1 MKNTHNWDIE
11 IMEKDLYEDE
21 AFELEKEYIR
31 IFKECGRLTNQT
43 DGGDGVSGYVMP
55 EHLKENLSKISKS
68 RWQDKDFRENQMWHR
83 QNGVYKS
90 EEFSKKLSEITSG
103 ENNGNYE
110 NYWTDEQKKSL
121 SEKRKRNGK
130 SKGKNNSRAT
140 RIRCI
145 ETGEE
150 FDYIKSAC
158 EKYNIKNQSSITIA
172 LNNPDRTAYG
182 FHWEKI

>member
-1 MKNTHNWDIE
+1 MKNTHNWDVE

-31 IFKECGRLTNQT
+31 IFKEFGRLTNQT
-43 DGGDGVSGYVMP
+43 DGGEGVSGYVMT
-55 EHLKENLSKISKS
+55 EHLKENLSRISKY
-68 RWQDKDFRENQMWHR
+68 RWQDNDFRENQIWHR

-90 EEFSKKLSEITSG
+90 EEFSKKLSELTSG
-103 ENNGNYE
+103 ENNGNYG
-110 NYWTDEQKKSL
+110 NYWTDEQKKVL

-130 SKGKNNSRAT
+130 SKSKNNPRAT
-140 RIRCI
+140 RIRCV

-150 FDYIKSAC
+150 FDYIKLAC
-158 EKYNIKNQSSITIA
+158 EKYNIKNQSSVTVA
-172 LNNPDRTAYG
+172 LNNPNRTAYG